1 MAFTERVT
9 QLDEEE
15 LEALA
20 RAATWYAKYF
30 AREVAAGSG
39 ETHAYAVEERR
50 SYLALVRG
58 LGTLGIRLAVPDELQ
73 PHVRQAA

>member
-9 QLDEEE
+9 NLDEEE
-15 LEALA
+15 LEALT
-20 RAATWYAKYF
+20 RAATWYANYF
-30 AREVAAGSG
+30 AREIAAEAG

-50 SYLALVRG
+50 SYLALVRA
-58 LGTLGIRLAVPDELQ
+58 LGALGIRFPVPDELQ